1 MLKLPIDFKYYR
13 LEIGINHLL
22 QQQDQP
28 VQLYVVRNKDTEI
41 VEYEDLDLASIYER
55 ALGMDRNMERAVQ
68 YFEIK
73 GENWGHLDDVD
84 VAAEISD
91 TADPLEG
98 FAMPASMGGKLVN

>member
-1 MLKLPIDFKYYR
+1 MLNLPVDFKYYR
-13 LEIGINHLL
+13 LELGINHLL
-22 QQQDQP
+22 QKQDQP
-28 VQLYVVRNKDTEI
+28 VELYVIRNKTTHI

-73 GENWGHLDDVD
+73 GKTWGHLDDVD
-84 VAAEISD
+84 VASELSQSSD
-91 TADPLEG
+91 ALEG